1 MYTMTLVP
9 IIFTFIAIIIFI
21 PICISYGQLRAKA
34 KLLSQDLSLTTQEH
48 SELTNEKIKNIK
60 EIERLSAKVEYQE
73 KIISEFKEL
82 RKNSEESTRSA
93 LFNLGNDLSKQLIE
107 LHKKENKE
115 TRDLSEQNIKKT
127 SEQFNQ
133 EFERLVKMVSALSKD
148 IDESKDA
155 VDIIKTSLLSPS
167 GAGSLAE
174 ITLENILKASHL
186 RSGIDFKMQYS
197 TFGEEQ
203 NLLRPDALIFLPSD
217 NIMIIDAK
225 ASKFL
230 LESDDNLN
238 QLSRTMNTHIKSL
251 SSKDY
256 AEYILQN
263 FAQKASNNSAKRL
276 VGNVITLMFLPTE
289 HAIEKILEADSEFM
303 NKAWKQNIFPVGPAG
318 LMNMLS
324 FAKFQISEHLMLNNH
339 QIIIE
344 EVRKLIASISSLAEH
359 SGRLSNN
366 IRSLVGNYD
375 KFAASFNSNFLNKA
389 KNIGKYGINIDI
401 KKLDQNLM
409 RYQLISSKSAMIEV
423 EEGDRGED
431 QMDREKQINKIET

>member
-1 MYTMTLVP
+1 MYTTTIIP
-9 IIFTFIAIIIFI
+9 IIFAFIAIIVFI
-21 PICISYGQLRAKA
+21 PLCAGYVKLKTQV
-34 KLLSQDLSLTTQEH
+34 KLLANNLSRADDENAK
-48 SELTNEKIKNIK
+48 LTNEKIENIK
-60 EIERLSAKVEYQE
+60 EIERLLAKVEYQE
-73 KIISEFKEL
+73 KMISEFKEL
-82 RKNSEESTRSA
+82 SKNSAESTKSA

-115 TRDLSEQNIKKT
+115 ARELSEQNIKKT
-127 SEQFNQ
+127 SEKFHQ
-133 EFERLVKMVSALSKD
+133 EFERLVTMIGALSKD
-148 IDESKDA
+148 VDDSKDA

-203 NLLRPDALIFLPSD
+203 NILRPDALIFLPSD

-230 LESDDNLN
+230 LESDDNLS
-238 QLSRTMNTHIKSL
+238 QLSKTMNNHLKSL

-256 AEYILQN
+256 AEYVLQK
-263 FAQKASNNSAKRL
+263 FTQKSANKHSKRL
-276 VGNVITLMFLPTE
+276 VGNVVTLMFLPTE
-289 HAIEKILEADSEFM
+289 HAVEKILEADSEFM
-303 NKAWKQNIFPVGPAG
+303 NKAWKKNIFPVGPAG

-324 FAKFQISEHLMLNNH
+324 FAKFQISEQLMLNNH
-339 QIIIE
+339 QLIIE
-344 EVRKLIASISSLAEH
+344 EVRKLISSITSLAEH
-359 SGRLSNN
+359 SGRLGNN
-366 IRSLVGNYD
+366 IRSLVSNYD

-389 KNIGKYGINIDI
+389 KNIGKYGINVDV
-401 KKLDQNLM
+401 KKLEHNLM

-423 EEGDRGED
+423 EEEKDALPQTED
-431 QMDREKQINKIET
+431 VE